1 MESNNRKEDILSQYD
16 ENENLYNE
24 FLEYFYHT
32 VTGILNGKQIVY
44 QRVDTRLK
52 ERKSLEKKI
61 ELKNKYKE
69 IEDITDICGMRIITY
84 FSDDVDKIAEL
95 FTNLFEIDEINSVDK
110 READDPTKFGYVS
123 LHYIASLKEDRTK
136 LAEAERFKDLKIEI
150 QIRTI
155 LQHAWAEIEHDL
167 GYKTAGDIPTNIRRK
182 FSRLAGQIELA
193 DEEFVRIKYS
203 METYL
208 QEMSNKIK
216 SNKVEVPIDIV
227 SVKAFITS
235 DEDYL
240 EKLSTI
246 INKLNT
252 RPRLIGGEGELF
264 NKHISH
270 IVTMCASL
278 DIKTIFELKNI
289 LNRYFDQLCQFLD
302 YSAPTLIHQYTPLM
316 RILQPLNILESKDID
331 EEAFLRISIKRW
343 DNMMKRRA
351 NRNNN

>member
-1 MESNNRKEDILSQYD
+1 MGRNNKKEDILSQYD
-16 ENENLYNE
+16 KNENLYND
-24 FLEYFYHT
+24 FLKYFHHI
-32 VTGILNGKQIVY
+32 VTGILNSKQIVY

-52 ERKSLEKKI
+52 ERRSLEKKI

-84 FSDDVDKIAEL
+84 FSDDVDKIAKL
-95 FTNLFEIDEINSVDK
+95 FTSLFKIDEINSVDK

-123 LHYIASLKEDRTK
+123 LHYIVSLNEDRTK
-136 LAEAERFKDLKIEI
+136 LVEAERYKNLKIEI

-167 GYKTAGDIPTNIRRK
+167 GYKTAGDIPADIRRK

-193 DEEFVRIKYS
+193 DDEFVRIKDS
-203 METYL
+203 MESYL
-208 QEMSNKIK
+208 QDTSNKIK
-216 SNKVEVPIDIV
+216 SNKVEVPIDMI

-246 INKLNT
+246 RKLNIRM
-252 RPRLIGGEGELF
+252 RPSLGEGELV
-264 NKHISH
+264 NRHISH

-289 LNRYFDQLCQFLD
+289 LNKYFDKLYQVLEHYPPFAIQ
-302 YSAPTLIHQYTPLM
+302 QYTPLE
-316 RILQPLNILESKDID
+316 RILRQLDILNDKDID
-331 EEAFLRISIKRW
+331 ENIFLKMSVKSREELRKIHASRE
-343 DNMMKRRA
+343 
-351 NRNNN
+351 NN